1 MNILIFRRKLSVA
14 DKPRKSPEWLK
25 IFGDVNADVDYEV
38 GPVNIYRLTNLI
50 ADLQERVKLLEE
62 QSK

>member
-1 MNILIFRRKLSVA
+1 MV